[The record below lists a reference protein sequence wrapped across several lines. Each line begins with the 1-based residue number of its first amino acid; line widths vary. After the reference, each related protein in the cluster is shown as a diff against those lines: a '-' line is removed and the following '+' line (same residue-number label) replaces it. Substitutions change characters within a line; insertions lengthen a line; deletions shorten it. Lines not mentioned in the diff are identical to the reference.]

1 MHNFIGTLQ
10 PVVQAPDNEIVKLE
24 RICGSGVCEDPD
36 DAVAQL
42 RTLYKREHPEYAAH
56 VDNKSCMGGVIVFD
70 CTLFEVIERAADET
84 SAQMIRDIYDEA
96 IELAPFVE
104 Q

>member
-1 MHNFIGTLQ
+1 MLNFIGTLQ
-10 PVVQAPDNEIVKLE
+10 PVVQSPSAAVVTLA
-24 RICGSGVCEDPD
+24 RICGRGVCEDQD

-42 RTLYKREHPEYAAH
+42 KTLYKRMHPEYAAH
-56 VDNKSCMGGVIVFD
+56 VDNKSCVGGVIVFD
-70 CTLFEVIERAADET
+70 CTPYEVIEQAADES